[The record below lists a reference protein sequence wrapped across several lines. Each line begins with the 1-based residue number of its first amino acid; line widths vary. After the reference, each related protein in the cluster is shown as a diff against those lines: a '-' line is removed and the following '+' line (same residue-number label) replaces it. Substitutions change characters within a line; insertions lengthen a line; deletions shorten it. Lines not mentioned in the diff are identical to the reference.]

1 MSIPYESSTVLD
13 IPMPNEGSNIDYPF
27 VQAGD
32 STTKI
37 YNIHCVV
44 KDADYEV
51 LALDTPMTTTAL
63 VTAGKLT
70 SLPFA
75 EDANAYH
82 VGDFEHNKID
92 GVFRSFNRRFANIPT
107 TTTEATGTEIF
118 TFPGLP
124 FILGVGNNTPVAS
137 ASSSGTTVTLTTSIA
152 HGLSSGDNFRLYAIW
167 QRTLHGRL
175 YRYVQFG
182 NKVALTGTN
191 GTTLTYRADIGN
203 ATFESGGVYPNSG
216 RGRRQT
222 SVASTTQLVREYY
235 LPGVTSGISS
245 TQDIPIEQPFV
256 AYSYSGGKTVTNLSL
271 STTPNSIEYNAL
283 VDNDSHLIMQETI
296 RQWMGNIT
304 VLESK
309 QIRAM

>member
-13 IPMPNEGSNIDYPF
+13 IPMPNESSKIEYPF

-32 STTKI
+32 TTTKI

-44 KDADYEV
+44 KDADYQP
-51 LALDTPMTTTAL
+51 LALDTPMTSAAL
-63 VTAGKLT
+63 VGAGKLT
-70 SLPFA
+70 SLPFTA
-75 EDANAYH
+75 DADAYH
-82 VGDFEHNKID
+82 VGDFDHEKID
-92 GVFRSFNRRFANIPT
+92 GVFRSFNRKFANIPT

-124 FILGVGNNTPVAS
+124 FILGVGNQTTVAS
-137 ASSSGTTVTLTTSIA
+137 ASSSGTTVTLTTNSA
-152 HGLSSGDNFRLYAIW
+152 HGLSPADNFRLYIIW
-167 QRTLHGRL
+167 RRTLHGRL
-175 YRYVQFG
+175 YRYGQFG
-182 NKVALTGTN
+182 NKVALAGTN
-191 GTTLTYRADIGN
+191 GSTLTYRADIGT

-222 SVASTTQLVREYY
+222 STASTTQIVREYY

-256 AYSYSGGKTVTNLSL
+256 AYSYSGGRVVNNLSYNT
-271 STTPNSIEYNAL
+271 SPSSIEYNAL